1 MLNIYKGTIIYSINK
16 DELAIHEDSYLI
28 VEDNLVKDIVK
39 TLSDEYKDIKV
50 KDYGKGLIIPAFSD
64 LHIHA
69 SQYVQRGIGM
79 DKLLFDWL
87 NDYTFPQEANFKDR
101 KYAERVYDQL
111 VNDFI
116 KHGTFHAACYTTIH
130 YDACDYLFRKF
141 EEKGLYGY
149 IGKVNMDMNS
159 PEFLSEDTDESLYET
174 ERFIKEHLG
183 YKTVKPILTPR
194 FAPTC
199 SERLLKGLGEIGK
212 KYQVG
217 MQTHLVESIA
227 EKDWALELFPTYQAD
242 AEIYEKAGLLDNG
255 PVFFGHVIFPSA
267 LDKEIIRKYNCYS
280 VHCPEA
286 TNNVLAGIMP
296 VHALQEE
303 GLTICTGTDVGSGSS
318 VAVYKQI
325 ANTVKLSKLKEFYEP
340 DTNKQVLFPNAFYM
354 ATKVGG
360 SAFGKMGSL
369 EPGYHFNA
377 LVIDDLDDAGST
389 LTPAE
394 KLERFCYTGDDRNII
409 ARYLDGK
416 YIGLE
421 DQ

>member
-1 MLNIYKGTIIYSINK
+1 
-16 DELAIHEDSYLI
+16 
-28 VEDNLVKDIVK
+28 
-39 TLSDEYKDIKV
+39 
-50 KDYGKGLIIPAFSD
+50 
-64 LHIHA
+64 
-69 SQYVQRGIGM
+69 
-79 DKLLFDWL
+79 
-87 NDYTFPQEANFKDR
+87 
-101 KYAERVYDQL
+101 
-111 VNDFI
+111 
-116 KHGTFHAACYTTIH
+116 
-130 YDACDYLFRKF
+130 
-141 EEKGLYGY
+141 
-149 IGKVNMDMNS
+149 
-159 PEFLSEDTDESLYET
+159 EDTDESLRET

-227 EKDWALELFPTYQAD
+227 EKNWALELFPNYQAD

-255 PVFFGHVIFPSA
+255 PIFFGHVIFPSE
-267 LDKEIIRKYNCYS
+267 LDKEIITKYNCYS

-286 TNNVLAGIMP
+286 TNNVIAGIMP
-296 VHALQEE
+296 VHTLQEE
-303 GLTICTGTDVGSGSS
+303 GLNIAIGTDVGAGSS

-340 DTNKQVLFPNAFYM
+340 DNKQVLFPHAFYM

-360 SAFGKMGSL
+360 SAFGKIGSL

-377 LVIDDLDDAGST
+377 LVIDNLEDKNTT

-394 KLERFCYTGDDRNII
+394 KLERFCYIGDDRNII

-416 YIGLE
+416 YISL
-421 DQ
+421 